1 MLSKNKSQQNKIRKV
16 SYEAKRARAG
26 YIFVS
31 HWILGLVVFFAY
43 PLFSSIWYAFNN
55 VTVGV
60 GEITT
65 EFAGWEYFHK
75 ILVTDPNYVN
85 NVRDSFLQLLYALP
99 IVICLSLILAV
110 LLNTKFVGRTVVR
123 AVFFLPVII
132 SSSVII
138 SVMSSPSVGVPIFST
153 GAEGSG
159 MIDYKTIIS
168 SLDIPQFIMPFI
180 TYLMSST
187 MNLVWNCGV
196 QTILFLAGLQSIP
209 DSLYEVS
216 KIEGAN
222 KWEEFWLIT
231 VPSLRHIISLVM
243 IYTMIELFTD
253 IKNTI
258 ISNASSL
265 INAQQFGESSA
276 MLWFYFMIVL
286 IVIVTVYFLYQ
297 KLCVKRWE

>member
-1 MLSKNKSQQNKIRKV
+1 MPSKRIKKV
-16 SYEAKRARAG
+16 SYEAKRARSG
-26 YIFVS
+26 YLFVS
-31 HWILGLVVFFAY
+31 HWILGLIVFFAY
-43 PLFSSIWYAFNN
+43 PLFSSIWYSFND
-55 VTVGV
+55 VTIEVGNIATKFV
-60 GEITT
+60 G
-65 EFAGWEYFHK
+65 FDYFHK
-75 ILVTDPNYVN
+75 IFVEDPDYVN

-99 IVICLSLILAV
+99 IVIALSLILAV
-110 LLNTKFVGRTVVR
+110 LLNTKFYGRTFIR

-132 SSSVII
+132 SSSVVV
-138 SVMSSPSVGVPIFST
+138 SVMSSETIGMPIFSS
-153 GAEGSG
+153 GAEGAG
-159 MIDYKTIIS
+159 MIDYKSIIS
-168 SLDIPQFIMPFI
+168 NLDIPQFIVPFI
-180 TYLMSST
+180 TFLMSST

-253 IKNTI
+253 IKNVI
-258 ISNASSL
+258 ISRSSAL

-276 MLWFYFMIVL
+276 MLWFYFLLVL
-286 IVIVTVYFLYQ
+286 IVISCVYLLYQ
-297 KLCVKRWE
+297 KICVKRWE